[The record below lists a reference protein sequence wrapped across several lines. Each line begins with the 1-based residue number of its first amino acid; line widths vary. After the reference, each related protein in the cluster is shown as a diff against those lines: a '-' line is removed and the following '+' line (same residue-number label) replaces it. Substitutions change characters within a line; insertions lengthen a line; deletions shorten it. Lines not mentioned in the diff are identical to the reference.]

1 MTTLF
6 KLEEIFMMML
16 LHALSMV
23 LMGGKEASLPS
34 SSSSSRPSESRLF
47 SVDLQV
53 EKIRLIESNAKQID
67 LYKDSA
73 AGVSSVLDTLPPYDP
88 YPSPF
93 TLYTCIKYTYSH
105 GGGGR

>member
-1 MTTLF
+1 
-6 KLEEIFMMML
+6 MMML

-53 EKIRLIESNAKQID
+53 EKTVERL
-67 LYKDSA
+67 DS
-73 AGVSSVLDTLPPYDP
+73 
-88 YPSPF
+88 
-93 TLYTCIKYTYSH
+93 
-105 GGGGR
+105 